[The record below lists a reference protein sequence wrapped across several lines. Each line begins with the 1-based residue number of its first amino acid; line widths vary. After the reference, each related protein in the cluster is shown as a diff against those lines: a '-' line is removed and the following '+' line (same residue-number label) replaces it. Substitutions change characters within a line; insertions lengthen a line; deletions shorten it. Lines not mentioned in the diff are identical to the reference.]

1 MVAECGDALPSLA
14 ASHAAAHKTTSAAD
28 LGKAR
33 AMTWAQR
40 PCLPPRDL
48 WAQTPFLLAAECGT
62 QFARFSRNTSANQR
76 THLRMTTSHAS
87 SKSADARPEQ
97 TALISQR
104 KTDHINLCA
113 SGEVEFRGK
122 GTLLDDLQL
131 IHDALPDRHV
141 DEVDLRTPLLGKVL
155 KAPVVI
161 SAMTGGTDEAQ
172 DINRD
177 LARIAEQL
185 GLGFGLGSQR
195 AMWLR
200 PETARTFIVRDV
212 APTALVLGNIGLVQ
226 ARDMTTAQV
235 RSLVDGVG
243 ADALCV
249 HLNPAMELIQ
259 PGGDRDFRSG
269 LDTLRR
275 LHTELGVPIVVKET
289 GCGLSR
295 RVGQSVRALGIDAVD
310 VSGAGG
316 TSWVGVETRRA
327 EQGERALGEELWDW
341 GIPTAASVAMLAD
354 LGLQIVA
361 TGGLRTGT
369 DVAHALALG
378 ARAGGLAAPV
388 LRAYKAGGYD
398 GAVRYLEQV
407 IAAVRAITF
416 LAGCRTPADL
426 PKAPR
431 VLGSRLRA
439 WLEAVGVPESRR

>member
-1 MVAECGDALPSLA
+1 MQTSQPSQ
-14 ASHAAAHKTTSAAD
+14 S
-28 LGKAR
+28 
-33 AMTWAQR
+33 
-40 PCLPPRDL
+40 P
-48 WAQTPFLLAAECGT
+48 
-62 QFARFSRNTSANQR
+62 
-76 THLRMTTSHAS
+76 AS
-87 SKSADARPEQ
+87 SQPEQ
-97 TALISQR
+97 KALISQR

-141 DEVDLRTPLLGKVL
+141 DDVDLRTPLLGKVL
-155 KAPVVI
+155 RAPVVI

-172 DINRD
+172 HINRD
-177 LARIAEQL
+177 LARVAEQL

-195 AMWLR
+195 AMLVR
-200 PETARTFIVRDV
+200 PETARTFVVRDV

-226 ARDMTTAQV
+226 ARDLTTAQV

-259 PGGDRDFRSG
+259 PGGDRDFRGG
-269 LDTLRR
+269 LETLQR
-275 LHTELGVPIVVKET
+275 LHQELGVPVVVKET

-295 RVGQSVRALGIDAVD
+295 RVGQIVQAIGISAVD

-327 EQGERALGEELWDW
+327 DLNERALGEELWDW
-341 GIPTAASVAMLAD
+341 GVPTGASVAMLSD
-354 LGLQIVA
+354 LGLQIIA
-361 TGGLRTGT
+361 TGGLRSGT

-378 ARAGGLAAPV
+378 ATAGGLAAPV

-398 GAVRYLEQV
+398 GTVRYLEGV

-416 LAGCRTPADL
+416 LAGCRTPAEL
-426 PKAPR
+426 ARAPR

-439 WLEAVGVPESRR
+439 WLDAVGAPGRPR